1 MKAVYSTKCN
11 ELIVNDILKKQKE
24 NKILKLR
31 ECYLFWCPN
40 YNQ

>member
-24 NKILKLR
+24 NKILNLAKSM
-31 ECYLFWCPN
+31 LFILVP
-40 YNQ
+40 